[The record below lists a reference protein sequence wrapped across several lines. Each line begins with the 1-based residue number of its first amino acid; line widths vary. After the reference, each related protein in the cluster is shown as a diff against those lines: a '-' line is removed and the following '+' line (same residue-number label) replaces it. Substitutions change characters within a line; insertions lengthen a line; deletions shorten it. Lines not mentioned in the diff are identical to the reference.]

1 MIFFYSSHMTSV
13 IRKNIKQYEKGVM
26 TIIIIIKKKRYQFRY
41 LALGQFGYPVNL
53 AVQCTEPR
61 LENFQWV

>member
-1 MIFFYSSHMTSV
+1 MTSV

-26 TIIIIIKKKRYQFRY
+26 TIIIIKKRYQFRY
-41 LALGQFGYPVNL
+41 LASGQFGYPVNL